1 MKFLNRIVLVLL
13 FISLS
18 VSLSAQEFLW
28 SVGVDMMFDNR
39 EYGKSKYNWP
49 QTIFGG
55 YINPLVGI
63 GWRGNS
69 IQAGVS
75 AMRNFGAPTKDM
87 DVNFVFFYNYR
98 DHRFNVSAGIIPR
111 RQVIG
116 GSEAFFCDSIKFF
129 DNTIDGL
136 LLQFIPDEKIISKF
150 SATGTGIRQQRPGN
164 VLSYIRRGV
173 TIRFRGCTASMS

>member
-55 YINPLVGI
+55 YINRL
-63 GWRGNS
+63 
-69 IQAGVS
+69 AGKFDTGRCKCH
-75 AMRNFGAPTKDM
+75 AQFRCTDQRYGRQFR
-87 DVNFVFFYNYR
+87 VF
-98 DHRFNVSAGIIPR
+98 
-111 RQVIG
+111 
-116 GSEAFFCDSIKFF
+116 
-129 DNTIDGL
+129 L
-136 LLQFIPDEKIISKF
+136 
-150 SATGTGIRQQRPGN
+150 
-164 VLSYIRRGV
+164 
-173 TIRFRGCTASMS
+173 

>member
-98 DHRFNVSAGIIPR
+98 DHRFNVSAGVIPR

-116 GSEAFFCDSIKFF
+116 GSE
-129 DNTIDGL
+129 
-136 LLQFIPDEKIISKF
+136 E
-150 SATGTGIRQQRPGN
+150 
-164 VLSYIRRGV
+164 
-173 TIRFRGCTASMS
+173 RF